1 MSSQGVQTRHV
12 VALRRSCATHG
23 ADAIRGSDRLAG
35 GKKETAFRAGVVG
48 ALAAIDDGEA
58 DAECGG
64 RWASIGG
71 CEPGAFLSDLAR
83 DLGIAPMRAGSV
95 VETALARKCADRLLR
110 AGAAT
115 RAGDALECER
125 ELAQLTRTL
134 ATFDATEE
142 EYLDLVA
149 LGLEKQLREEERETV
164 RGMVPSDVGEATAAA
179 VARALGLPRR

>member
-1 MSSQGVQTRHV
+1 MNLIPSGPSRYSSSPSANAARTSAAFDATSAAVPATRDRRDAI
-12 VALRRSCATHG
+12 ALDAAEEDGG
-23 ADAIRGSDRLAG
+23 ADD
-35 GKKETAFRAGVVG
+35 
-48 ALAAIDDGEA
+48 ALATT
-58 DAECGG
+58 
-64 RWASIGG
+64 
-71 CEPGAFLSDLAR
+71 AR
-83 DLGIAPMRAGSV
+83 RF
-95 VETALARKCADRLLR
+95 ETR

-134 ATFDATEE
+134 ATFDATEG